1 MSIKNDILK
10 ENGIYSIKRVMAA
23 YILIVNSFL
32 GLFIVISD
40 KVLDKVVNPYAIQV
54 FNTLMAA
61 VMTLIVA
68 SVIDKKITTK
78 TEL

>member
-10 ENGIYSIKRVMAA
+10 ENGTYSIKRVMAL
-23 YILIVNSFL
+23 YILIIASFL

-61 VMTLIVA
+61 MLTLIVA
-68 SVIDKKITTK
+68 SVVDKKLTTK
-78 TEL
+78 TEV

>member
-10 ENGIYSIKRVMAA
+10 ENGIYSIKRVMAL
-23 YILIVNSFL
+23 YILIIASFL

-61 VMTLIVA
+61 VLTLIVA
-68 SVIDKKITTK
+68 SVVDKKFTTK
-78 TEL
+78 TEV

>member
-78 TEL
+78 TEV

>member
-10 ENGIYSIKRVMAA
+10 ENGIYSIKRIMAT

-54 FNTLMAA
+54 FNTLIAA

-78 TEL
+78 TDV